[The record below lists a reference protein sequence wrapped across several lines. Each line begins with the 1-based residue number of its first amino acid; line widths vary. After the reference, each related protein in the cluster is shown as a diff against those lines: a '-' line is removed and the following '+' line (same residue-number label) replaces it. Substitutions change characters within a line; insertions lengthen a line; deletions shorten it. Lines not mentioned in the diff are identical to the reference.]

1 MYYLIVIQKDKMYLW
16 RLSQMTTQSEFMT
29 YKQAMDFLGL
39 KTHNTLY
46 RYIDAGLPIYVVGKS
61 KRIKKSDIIEFMETH
76 KQVSK

>member
-1 MYYLIVIQKDKMYLW
+1 MSRKEANT
-16 RLSQMTTQSEFMT
+16 MTTQAEFMT

-46 RYIDAGLPIYVVGKS
+46 RYIDEGLPVYVVGKS
-61 KRIKKSDIIEFMETH
+61 KRIKRSDIIEFMEAH

>member
-1 MYYLIVIQKDKMYLW
+1 MYYLFVIKKTKCIFR
-16 RLSQMTTQSEFMT
+16 RLSQMTTQSEFLT
-29 YKQAMDFLGL
+29 YKQAMELLGL

-61 KRIKKSDIIEFMETH
+61 KRIKKSDIIEFMEAH

>member
-1 MYYLIVIQKDKMYLW
+1 
-16 RLSQMTTQSEFMT
+16 MTKQEQEFINYREAMT
-29 YKQAMDFLGL
+29 LLGI

-61 KRIKKSDIIEFMETH
+61 KRIKKSDILEFMEAH